1 MKTSSLQKEKNG
13 LWRSIWLWSIDS
25 PGEGG
30 FFMPEISRRERKKKE
45 TYDRL
50 FHSAM
55 NLFQIQGYEH
65 TSVEQITQ
73 QADVGKGT
81 FYNYFESKEA
91 VVLEFSKRKYQDM
104 IAAGREAGYSL
115 RERLDNV
122 LRGWA
127 EFMVS
132 ERELAWVAVRSREQA
147 ELDKGLHYGIIGIL
161 SHGQRLGEISKRFD
175 PVFLAESLEGMV
187 LQHFMHWF
195 VTREGNLEEEMKE
208 VLSLFFDGLIDSQ
221 RRA

>member
-1 MKTSSLQKEKNG
+1 
-13 LWRSIWLWSIDS
+13 
-25 PGEGG
+25 
-30 FFMPEISRRERKKKE
+30 MPEISRRERKKKE

-65 TSVEQITQ
+65 TSVEQITR

-161 SHGQRLGEISKRFD
+161 SHGQRLGEINKRFD

-195 VTREGNLEEEMKE
+195 VTREGNLEDEMKE
-208 VLSLFFDGLIDSQ
+208 VLNLFFDGLIDSQ

>member
-1 MKTSSLQKEKNG
+1 
-13 LWRSIWLWSIDS
+13 
-25 PGEGG
+25 
-30 FFMPEISRRERKKKE
+30 MPEISRRERKKQE

-50 FHSAM
+50 FNSAM
-55 NLFQIQGYEH
+55 NLFHAQGYEH

-91 VVLEFSKRKYQDM
+91 VVLEFSKRKYQSM
-104 IAAGREAGYSL
+104 IVSGREAGYTL
-115 RERLDNV
+115 RERLENV
-122 LRGWA
+122 LREWA
-127 EFMVS
+127 QFMVT
-132 ERELAWVAVRSREQA
+132 EQEMAWVAIRNREQA

-175 PVFLAESLEGMV
+175 PVFLAESIEGMV
-187 LQHFMHWF
+187 LQHFLHWF
-195 VTREGNLEEEMKE
+195 VTREGNLEEDMKE
-208 VLSLFFDGLIDSQ
+208 VLSLFFEGLIDSQ

>member
-1 MKTSSLQKEKNG
+1 
-13 LWRSIWLWSIDS
+13 
-25 PGEGG
+25 
-30 FFMPEISRRERKKKE
+30 MPIISRRERKKQE

-50 FHSAM
+50 FNSAIR
-55 NLFQIQGYEH
+55 LFQTQGYEQ

-91 VVLEFSKRKYQDM
+91 VVSEFSRRKYQEM
-104 IAAGREAGYSL
+104 ISTGRESGYSL
-115 RERLDNV
+115 RERLDTV
-122 LRGWA
+122 LQSWGQ
-127 EFMVS
+127 FMIT
-132 ERELAWVAVRSREQA
+132 ERELAWVAVRNRDQA

-161 SHGQRLGEISKRFD
+161 SHGQRIGEISKRFD

-195 VTREGNLEEEMKE
+195 VTHEGKLEDELRQ
-208 VLSLFFDGLIDSQ
+208 VLSLFLEGLLDNQ

>member
-1 MKTSSLQKEKNG
+1 
-13 LWRSIWLWSIDS
+13 
-25 PGEGG
+25 
-30 FFMPEISRRERKKKE
+30 MPIISRRERKKQE

-50 FHSAM
+50 FNSAIR
-55 NLFQIQGYEH
+55 LFQTQGYEQ

-91 VVLEFSKRKYQDM
+91 VVSEFSRRKYQEM
-104 IAAGREAGYSL
+104 ISTGRESGYSI
-115 RERLDNV
+115 RERLDTV
-122 LRGWA
+122 LQSWGQ
-127 EFMVS
+127 FMIT
-132 ERELAWVAVRSREQA
+132 ERELAWVAVRNRDQA

-161 SHGQRLGEISKRFD
+161 SHGQRIGEISKRFD

-195 VTREGNLEEEMKE
+195 VTHEGKLEDELRQ
-208 VLSLFFDGLIDSQ
+208 VLSLFLEGLLDNQ

>member
-1 MKTSSLQKEKNG
+1 
-13 LWRSIWLWSIDS
+13 
-25 PGEGG
+25 
-30 FFMPEISRRERKKKE
+30 MPEISRRERKKQE
-45 TYDRL
+45 TYNRLYKSAMDL
-50 FHSAM
+50 FHTK
-55 NLFQIQGYEH
+55 GYEH

-73 QADVGKGT
+73 QAEVGKGT

-104 IAAGREAGYSL
+104 IVAGREAGYSL
-115 RERLDNV
+115 RERLDHV
-122 LRGWA
+122 LQSWA

-132 ERELAWVAVRSREQA
+132 ESELAWVAVRNREQA

-175 PVFLAESLEGMV
+175 PVFLAESIEGMV
-187 LQHFMHWF
+187 LQHFMYWF
-195 VTREGNLEEEMKE
+195 VSREGNLIDGMDE
-208 VLSLFFDGLIDSQ
+208 VLSLFFEGLIEGQ